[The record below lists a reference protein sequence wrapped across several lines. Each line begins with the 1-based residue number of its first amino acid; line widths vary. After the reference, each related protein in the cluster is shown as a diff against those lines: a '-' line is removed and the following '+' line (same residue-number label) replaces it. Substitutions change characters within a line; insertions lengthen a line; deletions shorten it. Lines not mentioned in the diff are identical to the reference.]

1 MTEPQNEKRPDL
13 FDRLMHLPLLR
24 LLEPFYKKHK
34 EGLLYLFFGGVT
46 TLVSFAVFWL
56 FESPLG
62 LDALLAN
69 LISWVVAVAVA
80 YITNRIWVFAEHASG
95 ARAIS
100 LEILS
105 FYLSRVATF
114 LIEEAIL
121 LVFVTWLALPA
132 MPVKIAASVIV
143 VLLNYVFSKIF
154 VFRKEKPKGNM

>member
-1 MTEPQNEKRPDL
+1 MSMPENEKRPDI

-24 LLEPFYKKHK
+24 LLEPFYKQHK

-46 TLVSFAVFWL
+46 TLVSFLAFWL
-56 FESPLG
+56 FEGPLG

-69 LISWVVAVAVA
+69 LISWVLAVAVA
-80 YITNRIWVFAEHASG
+80 YITNRIWVFAEHANG

-121 LVFVTWLALPA
+121 LIFVTWLALPA
-132 MPVKIAASVIV
+132 LPVKIAASILV

-154 VFRKEKPKGNM
+154 VFRKKKTGEDE